1 MLPVST
7 TTKQQEVDTIPK
19 DKLGFSMPISV
30 GSLVM
35 FLFAVMS
42 PCTYARCAFTTS
54 SSSAFRH
61 GKKTFPSA
69 GSFLFR
75 PEPCNNRQFGTT
87 HRFAVN
93 NDEAAGENNIA
104 QPSKEETSAIED
116 DTPLPE
122 VYLSQG
128 LFAVEK
134 PLEWTSQDVVSYI
147 RGMLTR
153 DARDRGA
160 IGNKRTTGKRKKN
173 LKVGHGGTLDP
184 LATGVLVL
192 GVGSGTK
199 QLQGY
204 LSGDKRYG
212 ADVQLGFETA
222 TLDMEGNI
230 TKTAAF
236 DHVTLE
242 TIEEVIPQFVGNI
255 SQIPPIYSAIKKQ
268 GRKMYE
274 EARDGKTEEELDIP
288 PRNVFIES
296 IQLLP
301 TDSKGQ
307 GVPEHFSLDV
317 QCGGGTY
324 IRSLVRDIGTS
335 LNTYATMTGLERT
348 RQGPFTLENA
358 LPRDQWNVDNVY
370 EAIQKNNDAS
380 SE

>member
-1 MLPVST
+1 
-7 TTKQQEVDTIPK
+7 
-19 DKLGFSMPISV
+19 
-30 GSLVM
+30 
-35 FLFAVMS
+35 
-42 PCTYARCAFTTS
+42 
-54 SSSAFRH
+54 
-61 GKKTFPSA
+61 
-69 GSFLFR
+69 
-75 PEPCNNRQFGTT
+75 
-87 HRFAVN
+87 
-93 NDEAAGENNIA
+93 
-104 QPSKEETSAIED
+104 
-116 DTPLPE
+116 
-122 VYLSQG
+122 
-128 LFAVEK
+128 
-134 PLEWTSQDVVSYI
+134 
-147 RGMLTR
+147 
-153 DARDRGA
+153 
-160 IGNKRTTGKRKKN
+160 
-173 LKVGHGGTLDP
+173 
-184 LATGVLVL
+184 
-192 GVGSGTK
+192 
-199 QLQGY
+199 
-204 LSGDKRYG
+204 
-212 ADVQLGFETA
+212 
-222 TLDMEGNI
+222 MEGNI